1 MTAPSRTFRDVK
13 SVIKLNNYLNKK
25 VYVKFSGGREVQG
38 ILKGHDAMSNL
49 VLDEAEEFLRD
60 PENPDVI
67 TGKSRQLG
75 LLVAR
80 GTSVTVIHP
89 VDGAEKIENPFVARG

>member
-1 MTAPSRTFRDVK
+1 MTAPSKSFRDVK

-49 VLDEAEEFLRD
+49 ALDETEEFLRD
-60 PENPDVI
+60 PDDPDKL
-67 TGKSRQLG
+67 TDKTRSLG

-89 VDGAEKIENPFVARG
+89 VDGAEKIENPFVNRG

>member
-1 MTAPSRTFRDVK
+1 MTAPSKSFRDVK
-13 SVIKLNNYLNKK
+13 SVIKLDAYLNKK

-38 ILKGHDAMSNL
+38 ILKGHDVMSNL
-49 VLDEAEEFLRD
+49 VLDETEEFLRD
-60 PENPDVI
+60 PEDPDRV
-67 TGKSRQLG
+67 TDKTRSLG

-89 VDGAEKIENPFVARG
+89 VDGAEKIANPFLARG